1 MFTKQEAEILGAF
14 LGRVQLQGT
23 EVQAFNH
30 IVQKIGQMT
39 ETQEPTT
46 EEVPEV
52 SEES

>member
-1 MFTKQEAEILGAF
+1 MFTKEESEVLGAF

-39 ETQEPTT
+39 ETKEPEVEPEVT
-46 EEVPEV
+46 EE
-52 SEES
+52 S